1 MLPKIE
7 CPKCKAAF
15 RTQWAS
21 SPADLALPRGPA
33 LSERFESGRNFSN
46 KLWNATRFVLMN
58 LEDFQGQDLSGG
70 CAPFAALEDRW
81 LTSRLASV
89 TRDATRAIDEYK
101 FAEAARILY
110 AFAWDE
116 FCSAYLE
123 LCKSRLA
130 DPALRPQAQS
140 MLLLGLDT
148 ILRLLHPIMP
158 FVTEEIWQHLRDAA
172 GRRRMPW
179 DNGDLAPSIMVARWP
194 EPPAEWMDDRT
205 EKQFGTFLGVVA
217 AIREIRSRQNV
228 PPRTKVKVAIR
239 GPRDTSDLLQPM
251 HAAIESMATVE
262 ITAAGPEAAGAPGA
276 ATASAMGCDLFVDLA
291 DLIDVGAEITRLTK
305 ENEKTAGFIA
315 AKQAKLADEKFAA
328 KAPPAVVAKEREQLA
343 ELEAKLAKG
352 VATLAELKSRGPAGA

>member
-1 MLPKIE
+1 VEFQCPGCAARIEQTVQNRMLPRIE

-70 CAPFAALEDRW
+70 CGSFAALEDRW
-81 LTSRLASV
+81 LASRLASV
-89 TRDATRAIDEYK
+89 TRDATKAIDEYK

-130 DPALRPQAQS
+130 DPALRTQAQS

-158 FVTEEIWQHLRDAA
+158 FVTEEIWQHLREAA
-172 GRRRMPW
+172 GGRRMPW
-179 DNGDLAPSIMVARWP
+179 DGPAPGPGGSATGAGSIMVAAWP
-194 EPPAEWMDDRT
+194 APPTA
-205 EKQFGTFLGVVA
+205 
-217 AIREIRSRQNV
+217 RSR
-228 PPRTKVKVAIR
+228 PKRIA
-239 GPRDTSDLLQPM
+239 GSSATSRP
-251 HAAIESMATVE
+251 AASRFCS
-262 ITAAGPEAAGAPGA
+262 TAATPISITSPSGNTTTSSRCSPASPGRAPSRSGRRASGRPPHSGPS
-276 ATASAMGCDLFVDLA
+276 TS
-291 DLIDVGAEITRLTK
+291 RR
-305 ENEKTAGFIA
+305 IA
-315 AKQAKLADEKFAA
+315 
-328 KAPPAVVAKEREQLA
+328 
-343 ELEAKLAKG
+343 
-352 VATLAELKSRGPAGA
+352 

>member
-1 MLPKIE
+1 
-7 CPKCKAAF
+7 
-15 RTQWAS
+15 
-21 SPADLALPRGPA
+21 
-33 LSERFESGRNFSN
+33 
-46 KLWNATRFVLMN
+46 
-58 LEDFQGQDLSGG
+58 
-70 CAPFAALEDRW
+70 
-81 LTSRLASV
+81 
-89 TRDATRAIDEYK
+89 
-101 FAEAARILY
+101 
-110 AFAWDE
+110 
-116 FCSAYLE
+116 
-123 LCKSRLA
+123 
-130 DPALRPQAQS
+130 

-158 FVTEEIWQHLRDAA
+158 FVTEEIWQHLREAA

-179 DNGDLAPSIMVARWP
+179 DAGDLAPSIMVARWP
-194 EPPAEWMDDRT
+194 EPPAEWIDDRT

-239 GPRDTSDLLQPM
+239 GPRETSDLLTPM
-251 HAAIESMATVE
+251 QASIESMATVE

-352 VATLAELKSRGPAGA
+352 FATLAELKSRGPAGA